1 MAIFSDDSFSSRCT
15 VQIKPILRLENG
27 IKIDFTEATDE
38 VGCLDITHWDS
49 IIRKA
54 GNLLS
59 MVKTNNRGIK

>member
-1 MAIFSDDSFSSRCT
+1 MAIFSNESFSSRCT
-15 VQIKPILRLENG
+15 VQSKPIYLLDNG

-38 VGCLDITHWDS
+38 AGRLDITHWDS
-49 IIRKA
+49 IIRQA